1 MIEHYGRHLMLTS
14 RITEGN
20 NREISS
26 HHYGD
31 QCLL

>member
-1 MIEHYGRHLMLTS
+1 MPRFRCWCFIE
-14 RITEGN
+14 N
-20 NREISS
+20 NKACC

>member
-1 MIEHYGRHLMLTS
+1 MITS
-14 RITEGN
+14 RITEK
-20 NREISS
+20 EITKILS